1 MGTDIKRWHT
11 QSYKDRVCFYLIIR
25 GVAFNY
31 TPELGIVFEATKA
44 FVDQMANTL
53 VTAYGCSL
61 KPIIN
66 ELK

>member
-11 QSYKDRVCFYLIIR
+11 QSRKDRVSFYLIIR
-25 GVAFNY
+25 GVSFSY
-31 TPELGIVFEATKA
+31 TSELGIVFEATKA
-44 FVDQMANTL
+44 FVDQMANAL

>member
-1 MGTDIKRWHT
+1 MAHAKPQGSGLFLPDHSW
-11 QSYKDRVCFYLIIR
+11 DRLQLH
-25 GVAFNY
+25 
-31 TPELGIVFEATKA
+31 PELGIVFEATKA
-44 FVDQMANTL
+44 FVDQMANTM

>member
-25 GVAFNY
+25 RVAFNY
-31 TPELGIVFEATKA
+31 IPEQGIVFEATKP
-44 FVDQMANTL
+44 FVDKMANTL

>member
-25 GVAFNY
+25 EIAFSY
-31 TPELGIVFEATKA
+31 TPDLGIVFEAPKA
-44 FVDQMANTL
+44 FVDQMATTL
-53 VTAYGCSL
+53 MIAYGCSL